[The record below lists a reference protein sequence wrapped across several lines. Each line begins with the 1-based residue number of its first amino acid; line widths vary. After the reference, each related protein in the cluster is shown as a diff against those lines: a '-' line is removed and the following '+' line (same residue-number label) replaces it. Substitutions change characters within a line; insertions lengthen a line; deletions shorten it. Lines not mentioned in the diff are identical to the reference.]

1 MNKNNTRKNYTNTR
15 KNYTNKDGTNS
26 NKSDMNESVANNN
39 AMNKN
44 KNTWE
49 VSEEE
54 KKGVKKLMNIR
65 TGPWNEVVS
74 LNFEALPS
82 KYVKPLD
89 MGKGKQAALDE
100 IKEWME
106 NMKTL
111 ERKENELIYNYQKNK
126 NEYNSKSKKNKSIN
140 NLDRQ
145 YIIQLEMNQK
155 IRKDLVDLSKAKETL
170 YNDITSL
177 PGIVPVFDSTIPNNE
192 TNNEI
197 PNNETNNQ
205 RNNETNNDSN
215 NSQQIK
221 IKFGV
226 SILLAGAAV
235 ATALLLDG

>member
-1 MNKNNTRKNYTNTR
+1 MNKKKITRKNYTNTRKNYTNTR
-15 KNYTNKDGTNS
+15 KNYTNKDETNS
-26 NKSDMNESVANNN
+26 NKSGMNESVKQNNV
-39 AMNKN
+39 NKN

-74 LNFEALPS
+74 FNFDALPS
-82 KYVKPLD
+82 NSINPLD
-89 MGKGKQAALDE
+89 MGKGKQVALYE
-100 IKEWME
+100 IQDWMKK
-106 NMKTL
+106 MKTL
-111 ERKENELIYNYQKNK
+111 ERKENELIYNYQKET
-126 NEYNSKSKKNKSIN
+126 NEYNIKSKKNKN
-140 NLDRQ
+140 KDAAFENADRQ
-145 YIIQLEMNQK
+145 FKMNMK
-155 IRKDLVDLSKAKETL
+155 VREELKKLSEAKKTL

-192 TNNEI
+192 TALGWE
-197 PNNETNNQ
+197 NQ
-205 RNNETNNDSN
+205 FKTNDSN

-235 ATALLLDG
+235 TTALLLDG